1 MNRGITLRFDAVSLA
16 YARGGSLVVSD
27 VSIAAP
33 PASMTAV
40 VGPNGSGKSSLVRG
54 VLGLMPQHSGRI
66 LAGEVDLLGATP
78 RAMSRLVAVM
88 PQRES
93 LAFPM
98 LVRDYVALGR
108 SPFLGLWE
116 ATTDRDEELIR
127 DAMERAEVQVFADRR
142 TDELSGGEWQRVR
155 LARAMAQDT
164 PILLL
169 DEPTTFLDI
178 AHEMSTFETLARE
191 ARNGRTVILVSHT
204 LTLVARFADQMV
216 LMHAGSVAATGTPRE
231 VMQASILE
239 SVYGW
244 PLVVSHDPAV
254 GAPTLVPLRRP
265 TRAGPRGDA
274 AR

>member
-1 MNRGITLRFDAVSLA
+1 MTQSAALEFEDVTLAYSASAPAVARNVSLVA
-16 YARGGSLVVSD
+16 TPGN
-27 VSIAAP
+27 I
-33 PASMTAV
+33 TAI

-66 LAGEVDLLGATP
+66 LAGSNNLLS
-78 RAMSRLVAVM
+78 MSAREISQQISVM

-98 LVRDYVALGR
+98 KVRDYVALGR
-108 SPFLGLWE
+108 SPFLGLWS
-116 ATTDRDEELIR
+116 ALSSRDVTIITG
-127 DAMERAEVQVFADRR
+127 AMARAEVVAFADRS

-155 LARAMAQDT
+155 LARTLAQDT

-178 AHEMSTFETLARE
+178 AHEMSTFETLSNE
-191 ARNGRTVILVSHT
+191 ARAGRTVVMVSHT

-216 LMHAGSVAATGTPRE
+216 LMHDGRVAAIGSPRD
-231 VMQASILE
+231 VMQASVLE
-239 SVYGW
+239 AVYGW

-265 TRAGPRGDA
+265 G
-274 AR
+274 

>member
-1 MNRGITLRFDAVSLA
+1 MSSNCALEFSEVTLA
-16 YARGGSLVVSD
+16 YARGAPDVVRQ
-27 VSIAAP
+27 VSIVAQPAAI
-33 PASMTAV
+33 TAI

-66 LAGEVDLLGATP
+66 LAGTVDLLRAP
-78 RAMSRLVAVM
+78 RRAASQLVAVM

-98 LVRDYVALGR
+98 RVRDYVALGR
-108 SPFLGLWE
+108 SPFQGMWDAIAE
-116 ATTDRDEELIR
+116 R
-127 DAMERAEVQVFADRR
+127 DAALIDGAMRRADVTGFASRR

-155 LARAMAQDT
+155 LARALAQDT

-178 AHEMSTFETLARE
+178 AHEMATFETLSRE
-191 ARNGRTVILVSHT
+191 AAGGRTIVLVSHT
-204 LTLVARFADQMV
+204 LTLVARFADQII
-216 LMHAGSVAATGTPRE
+216 LMHDGRVAASGTPRE
-231 VMQASILE
+231 VMHAAALE
-239 SVYGW
+239 AVYGW

-265 TRAGPRGDA
+265 R
-274 AR
+274 

>member
-1 MNRGITLRFDAVSLA
+1 MITPTPLVFDDVTLA
-16 YARGGSLVVSD
+16 YERGGTPVVRH
-27 VSIAAP
+27 VVIAA
-33 PASMTAV
+33 AAGAITAI

-54 VLGLMPQHSGRI
+54 VLGLMPQSQGTIR
-66 LAGEVDLLGATP
+66 AGTVDLLKGA
-78 RAMSRLVAVM
+78 RREMSRTVAVM

-98 LVRDYVALGR
+98 RVRDYVGLGR
-108 SPFLGLWE
+108 SPFLGLWD
-116 ATTDRDEELIR
+116 ALSAHDIVLID
-127 DAMERAEVQVFADRR
+127 DAMQRADVVAFAKRR

-155 LARAMAQDT
+155 LARTLAQDT
-164 PILLL
+164 SILLL

-178 AHEMSTFETLARE
+178 AHEMATFETLSRE
-191 ARNGRTVILVSHT
+191 ARAGRTVVLVSHT

-216 LMHAGSVAATGTPRE
+216 LMHDGQVAAAGSPRD
-231 VMQASILE
+231 VMQAATLE

-265 TRAGPRGDA
+265 G
-274 AR
+274 

>member
-1 MNRGITLRFDAVSLA
+1 MTTATPLRFEQVSLA
-16 YARGGSLVVSD
+16 YSKGATPVVRD
-27 VSIAAP
+27 VTITAA
-33 PASMTAV
+33 AGAITAI

-54 VLGLMPQHSGRI
+54 VLGLMPETRGAIH
-66 LAGEVDLLGATP
+66 AGDVDLLRTTP
-78 RAMSRLVAVM
+78 DVMSRRVAVM

-98 LVRDYVALGR
+98 RVRDYVALGR
-108 SPFLGLWE
+108 SPFLGLW
-116 ATTDRDEELIR
+116 
-127 DAMERAEVQVFADRR
+127 DAMTAADLTLVDNAMQRADVVSFAQRR

-155 LARAMAQDT
+155 LARTLAQDT

-178 AHEMSTFETLARE
+178 AHEMASFETLARE
-191 ARNGRTVILVSHT
+191 ARAGRTVVLVSHT

-216 LMHAGSVAATGTPRE
+216 LLHEGRVAAAGAPRD
-231 VMQASILE
+231 VMQAGTLE
-239 SVYGW
+239 AVYGW

-265 TRAGPRGDA
+265 G
-274 AR
+274 

>member
-1 MNRGITLRFDAVSLA
+1 MTAAALIFDNVTLGYTADGAPAV
-16 YARGGSLVVSD
+16 RET
-27 VSIAAP
+27 SIAAAP
-33 PASMTAV
+33 GRITAI

-54 VLGLMPQHSGRI
+54 VLGLMPHRSGRI
-66 LAGEVDLLGATP
+66 LAGDLDLLRAGP
-78 RAMSRLVAVM
+78 RETSRSVAVM

-98 LVRDYVALGR
+98 RVRDYVGLGR
-108 SPFLGLWE
+108 APFLGVWDALSS
-116 ATTDRDEELIR
+116 RDFELID
-127 DAMERAEVQVFADRR
+127 DAMRRADVVPFAARR

-155 LARAMAQDT
+155 LARALAQDT

-178 AHEMSTFETLARE
+178 GHEMATFETLSRE
-191 ARNGRTVILVSHT
+191 ARDGRTVVLVSHT
-204 LTLVARFADQMV
+204 LTLVARFADQIV
-216 LMHAGSVAATGTPRE
+216 LMHDGRVAAAGAPRD
-231 VMQASILE
+231 VMQAAILE

-265 TRAGPRGDA
+265 G
-274 AR
+274 